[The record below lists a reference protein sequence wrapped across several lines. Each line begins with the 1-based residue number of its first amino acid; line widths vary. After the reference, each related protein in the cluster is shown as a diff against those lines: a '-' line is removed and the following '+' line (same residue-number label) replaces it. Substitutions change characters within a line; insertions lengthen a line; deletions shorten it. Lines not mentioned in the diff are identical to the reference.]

1 MTEAA
6 RRHDPEAS
14 RAAILDAAEHLFLE
28 RGFAGASMSEIA
40 KASGVTKSLIHHHF
54 GSKEALWESV
64 KRTRF
69 AGYHDKQMKLLTGQP
84 PTPEVIQ
91 ASMKVYFEFLADNPQ
106 ILRMMWWM
114 CLENDRQENELI
126 AELREAGVRH
136 IAMAQ
141 QVGILRSDVQ
151 PEHILMGFLGM
162 VHAAFSECWVCHQ
175 TGTTQARY
183 MDDAWKIFSGGVFPT
198 PHEG

>member
-14 RAAILDAAEHLFLE
+14 RAAILDAAELLFLE

-54 GSKEALWESV
+54 GSKESLWEEV

-69 AGYHDKQMKLLTGQP
+69 AAYHDQQMKLLTGQP
-84 PTPEVIQ
+84 PSAEVIQ
-91 ASMKVYFEFLADNPQ
+91 ASMKVYFDFLASNPQ

-114 CLENDRQENELI
+114 CLENDRQENDMI
-126 AELREAGVRH
+126 SELREAGVRH
-136 IAMAQ
+136 IALAQ
-141 QVGILRSDVQ
+141 QVGIMRADLQ

-175 TGTTQARY
+175 TGTTQEKY
-183 MDDAWKIFSGGVFPT
+183 LDDAWKMFAGGVLP
-198 PHEG
+198 

>member
-14 RAAILDAAEHLFLE
+14 RAAILDAAEQLFLE

-54 GSKEALWESV
+54 GSKESLWEAV

-69 AGYHDKQMKLLTGQP
+69 AVYHDQQMKLLTGQP
-84 PTPEVIQ
+84 PSADVVQ
-91 ASMKVYFEFLADNPQ
+91 KSMKVYFDFLADNPQ
-106 ILRMMWWM
+106 VLRMMWWM
-114 CLENDRQENELI
+114 CLESDVQENEMI

-136 IAMAQ
+136 IALAQ
-141 QVGILRSDVQ
+141 QVGVMRSDLE
-151 PEHILMGFLGM
+151 PAHILMGFLGM
-162 VHAAFSECWVCHQ
+162 VHAAFSEGWVCQQ
-175 TGTTQARY
+175 TGTTKEKY
-183 MDDAWKIFSGGVFPT
+183 LEDAWKIFAGGVLP
-198 PHEG
+198 